1 MHNYKELKV
10 WQKAMDLVVVV
21 YSLTRTFPKDE
32 LFGLTNQLRRAAV
45 SIALNIAEGAGC
57 ESDVE
62 FARFLDI
69 ASRSTYETVTAL
81 QIAMRL
87 KYCNQ
92 EITDPLIAN
101 AEEVARMTTG
111 LIRKFAPS
119 RKYLQK
125 SICRLLTVD
134 SKSGVAW
141 NI

>member
-10 WQKAMDLVVVV
+10 WQKAMDLVVAV

-69 ASRSTYETVTAL
+69 ALRSTYETVTAL
-81 QIAMRL
+81 QIATRL
-87 KYCNQ
+87 KYSKQ

-125 SICRLLTVD
+125 
-134 SKSGVAW
+134 
-141 NI
+141 

>member
-10 WQKAMDLVVVV
+10 WQKAMDLVVEI

-69 ASRSTYETVTAL
+69 ALRSTYETVTAL
-81 QIAMRL
+81 QIATRL
-87 KYCNQ
+87 KYSKQ

-125 SICRLLTVD
+125 
-134 SKSGVAW
+134 
-141 NI
+141 